1 MPAAIGRNWP
11 LGSCYCSA
19 ATIGCR
25 FASSVNLD
33 SRGLQGGEML
43 TQVKNAQD
51 VFYLP
56 QRLLVPL
63 FQRPYVWSQEAQ
75 WEPLWS
81 DVVRVAERQAVGDSR
96 AEHFLGAVVLQQQP
110 SEIGTLTTRI
120 IIDGQQR
127 LTTLQ
132 LMMDAIHDRLIE
144 LGFSEFAHQL
154 LDLTRNQAHQFSE
167 GEDQFKVWP
176 TNRDRPAYVEVM
188 SQVVTDSSELLHGK
202 SRMIEAHRF
211 FLDQAQEWLTEE
223 PGQERQR
230 VQALVRAV
238 VTQLQLVVI
247 DLNADEDAQ
256 EIFET
261 LNARGT
267 PLSAADLIKN
277 FIFQRLNVPAEEQE
291 KIYHDIW
298 EHFETPFWETVVSSG
313 RVNYSRTSLFLS
325 QWLVSQARREITGRE
340 VFTAFKRHVIDAD
353 VDMLTSLKEIRAL
366 ADKYESITRNSMN
379 KHQPLNRV
387 ELFTYRVNT
396 LQSEVVKPVLL
407 WLIDPTLQEIPQEQL
422 DRALS
427 AIESW
432 LIRRTLVRATT
443 KGYNKLVIELLQTVA
458 RRDRLEAGT
467 NIERFLAAQT
477 SPTTYWPGDDEVRR
491 ELEDCPIYLRLS
503 RARLRM
509 ILEAIEDQR
518 RGFGTPKPK
527 HEQRIVRD
535 KCTVEHV
542 LPQQWQTNW
551 GVESLEEQINR
562 EKYVHRLGNL
572 TLATQALNSGASNL
586 AWLGED
592 GKKELFKLH
601 TSLLITKEVVDKGT
615 ETWSEELIDERTNRM
630 IQEIMEIWP
639 VPEGHTGVVSGAR
652 SRLKSRVTIVD
663 LVNTELLSPGQF
675 LYARIKGHR
684 GEVCEIAHDGR
695 LLVNGEFYA
704 SPSAAAKAV
713 TKSQSEAGW
722 WFWVLSLDDDVCLS
736 DVRRDYLDL
745 QGLAETF
752 NEDSDEIEIEN

>member
-1 MPAAIGRNWP
+1 
-11 LGSCYCSA
+11 
-19 ATIGCR
+19 
-25 FASSVNLD
+25 
-33 SRGLQGGEML
+33 ML
-43 TQVKNAQD
+43 TQVKNSQD

-81 DVVRVAERQAVGDSR
+81 DVVRVAERQLAGDSK

-132 LMMDAIHDRLIE
+132 LMMDAIHDRLVE
-144 LGFSEFAHQL
+144 FGFGEYAHQL

-176 TNRDRPAYVEVM
+176 TNRDRLAFVEVM
-188 SQVVTDSSELLHGK
+188 TQVVTDSTELLHGK

-211 FLDQAQEWLTEE
+211 FLDQTQDWLTEA

-277 FIFQRLNVPAEEQE
+277 FVFQRLEVPPEEQE

-298 EHFETPFWETVVSSG
+298 EHFETPFWETSVSSG
-313 RVNYSRTSLFLS
+313 RVNYSRTSLFLT

-340 VFTAFKRHVIDAD
+340 VFSAFKRHVIDSD
-353 VDMLTSLKEIRAL
+353 IGMLTTLKDIRAV
-366 ADKYESITRNSMN
+366 ADRYESISRNAQN
-379 KHQPLNRV
+379 KHQPLSRV

-407 WLIDPTLQEIPQEQL
+407 WLIDPTMQEIPEEQM
-422 DRALS
+422 DRALN

-432 LIRRTLVRATT
+432 LIRRTLVRATS
-443 KGYNKLVIELLQTVA
+443 KGYNKLVVEMLQTIA

-467 NIERFLAAQT
+467 HIERFLASQT
-477 SPTTYWPGDDEVRR
+477 SPTSYWPGDVEVRH
-491 ELEDCPIYLRLS
+491 ELEESPIYLRLS

-518 RGFGTPKPK
+518 RGFGSPKPK
-527 HEQRIVRD
+527 HEQRIVRE
-535 KCTVEHV
+535 KCTVEHL

-551 GVESLEEQINR
+551 GVETLEEQISR
-562 EKYVHRLGNL
+562 EKHVHRLGNL

-586 AWLGED
+586 GWLGAD
-592 GKKELFKLH
+592 GKREIFSLH
-601 TSLLITKEVVDKGT
+601 TSLLITKEVVDLGA
-615 ETWSEELIDERTNRM
+615 ETWSEEQIAERTNRM
-630 IQEIMEIWP
+630 IDEILMIWP
-639 VPEGHTGVVSGAR
+639 VPEGHTGAVSGAR
-652 SRLKSRVTIVD
+652 SRLKSRVTMVD
-663 LVNTELLSPGQF
+663 LVNTELLVPGQI
-675 LYARIKGHR
+675 LYARTKGHR
-684 GEVCEIAHDGR
+684 GEVGEVTHDGR

-704 SPSAAAKAV
+704 TPSAAAKAV

-722 WFWVLSLDDDVCLS
+722 WFWLINLDEDGCLS
-736 DVRRDYLDL
+736 DIRRDYLDL
-745 QGLAETF
+745 QGLEEAVS
-752 NEDSDEIEIEN
+752 EDPTEIEGNIQDDIS